1 MRYNF
6 RLRAHVHVDWLQTV
20 ALPGSNWPNGQCSSP
35 SIATAFACW
44 LKTTNITVLRNTNVL
59 SANKLGVVLG
69 FGQLTVWLL
78 VYEQTPAIRLEA
90 LDVTYKH

>member
-1 MRYNF
+1 MF
-6 RLRAHVHVDWLQTV
+6 MLAGSSSGSSRLELTE
-20 ALPGSNWPNGQCSSP
+20 LKLGQYSSP
-35 SIATAFACW
+35 SIATASACC
-44 LKTTNITVLRNTNVL
+44 LKTTSVTVLCNTNVL

-78 VYEQTPAIRLEA
+78 VYEQTPTIRPEA